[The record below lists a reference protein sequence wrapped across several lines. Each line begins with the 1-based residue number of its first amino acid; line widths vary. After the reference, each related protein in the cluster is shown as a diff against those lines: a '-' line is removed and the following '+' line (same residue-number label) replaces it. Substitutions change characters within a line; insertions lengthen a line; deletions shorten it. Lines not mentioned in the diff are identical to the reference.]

1 MFFRIEKGVRFMI
14 GIVGLIVRILC
25 NVIGELRLDVI
36 WLKDGRLI
44 REDRKYVVED
54 FGILLINFLDV
65 RYE

>member
-1 MFFRIEKGVRFMI
+1 MI